1 MNKNKGTDME
11 KQGDFWFNVMI
22 QVSIGMFGLLAM
34 VMALSQDPQLRLA
47 APLFG
52 LCGQPF
58 WLYYCRKEKA
68 WGMLAISLAYTAVY
82 GHAIFMRV
90 WTIYLLG
97 K

>member
-1 MNKNKGTDME
+1 MNKNKGVDME
-11 KQGDFWFNVMI
+11 KHGEFGFNVVVQI
-22 QVSIGMFGLLAM
+22 SIGMFGLMAM

-58 WLYYCRKEKA
+58 WLYYCKKVKA
-68 WGMLAISLAYTAVY
+68 WGMLAISFAYTAVY

-90 WTIYLLG
+90 WTIWQLG
-97 K
+97 Q